1 MLSKLCYNLCV
12 KRLIKIPKKLIEL
25 SHLFQKCG
33 QKLYIVGGYV
43 RNALLNIYNTD
54 IDICSSC
61 ISSSIKEILSGSS
74 FAVKPASLK
83 LGTNIIQSKNFIAEH
98 TTFRVDNYQTG
109 GKHSPQS
116 VSFVAD
122 IMQDATRRDFTI
134 NSLYYDITDN
144 KIIDFYNG
152 INDLQKKQVKA
163 ILTPEEVFKSDGLR
177 ILRMVR
183 IASEL
188 NFKIERNTFNCA
200 KKLACQLNDISHE
213 RISAE
218 FELMLN
224 SKNKYNLKQNTKPFL
239 FSLKNLINLDV
250 LKHIFNLKK
259 IVSYNQFKLTK
270 KVNEK
275 LLFFALVYDLCT
287 IENVNPESILSIF
300 FISKQKKKEVTD
312 IVTALINIKE
322 KNFNRIELAKNINSL
337 PNILNLL
344 YYINRTSYKK
354 IKNEYNLFLKLK
366 LPKNILELDVS
377 GNDLLS
383 LKIASKKI
391 GLILNNLYEKVIYEK
406 IKNKKSELLNYVT
419 THMEE

>member
-1 MLSKLCYNLCV
+1 M

-25 SHLFQKCG
+25 SQLFKKNG
-33 QKLYIVGGYV
+33 RKLYVVGGYV

-61 ISSSIKEILSGSS
+61 NSSNLKKILNGSN
-74 FAVKPASLK
+74 FKVKAASLK
-83 LGTNIIQSKNFIAEH
+83 LGTSLILSNNFVAEH
-98 TTFRVDNYQTG
+98 TTFRVDNYKKG
-109 GKHSPQS
+109 GKHSPHS

-152 INDLQKKQVKA
+152 TNDLQKKQVKA

-200 KKLACQLNDISHE
+200 KKLAYQLNDISHE

-218 FELMLN
+218 FNLMLN
-224 SKNKYNLKQNTKPFL
+224 SKNKYNLKQNAKPFL
-239 FSLKNLINLDV
+239 FSLKNLISLDA
-250 LKHIFNLKK
+250 LKHIFNLKNSLVYK
-259 IVSYNQFKLTK
+259 QFKLTK
-270 KVNEK
+270 KVDEK
-275 LLFFALVYDLCT
+275 LLFFALVYDLCS

-300 FISKQKKKEVTD
+300 FISKQKKKEVCD
-312 IVTALINIKE
+312 IVMALEKIKI
-322 KNFNRIELAKNINSL
+322 KSFDRIELAKNINSL
-337 PNILNLL
+337 PNTLNLL
-344 YYINRTSYKK
+344 YYINNTSYKK

-366 LPKNILELDVS
+366 LPKNIHELDVS
-377 GNDLLS
+377 GNDLLN
-383 LKIASKKI
+383 LNIATKKI
-391 GLILNNLYEKVIYEK
+391 GLTLKNLFVEVIHEK
-406 IKNKKSELLNYVT
+406 IKNKKSELLNYLA